1 MKRADHSVS
10 AAPVYDTPST
20 TNSTA
25 CYDCN
30 PVLWNATGPLVWDV
44 RQGKLLGQAIRPLA
58 DLSVTYD
65 DCWWK
70 AVQVAVLHV
79 NQTYIKNLFLDPTN
93 NFRSF
98 DQPQPEASLTA
109 VRLYNPFT
117 YNPEDWY
124 ADLRWREPVDDH
136 GDTHGFW
143 WPDAMTQA
151 MRKSSFQHN
160 LSGIDKSTKA
170 LTGIRTRID
179 TALSV
184 LTGKPSYA
192 NYFTDYN
199 NPDDLW
205 SIFENSTKT
214 PMIFVTPDQWLIS
227 GIHSDPKIADS
238 HAYPIMNTY
247 VNQTTGVKMVSTR
260 NVWGRTDN
268 FTMDDVWA
276 NGFQF
281 VHLRDWDEI

>member
-1 MKRADHSVS
+1 
-10 AAPVYDTPST
+10 
-20 TNSTA
+20 
-25 CYDCN
+25 
-30 PVLWNATGPLVWDV
+30 
-44 RQGKLLGQAIRPLA
+44 
-58 DLSVTYD
+58 
-65 DCWWK
+65 
-70 AVQVAVLHV
+70 
-79 NQTYIKNLFLDPTN
+79 
-93 NFRSF
+93 
-98 DQPQPEASLTA
+98 
-109 VRLYNPFT
+109 
-117 YNPEDWY
+117 
-124 ADLRWREPVDDH
+124 VDDH